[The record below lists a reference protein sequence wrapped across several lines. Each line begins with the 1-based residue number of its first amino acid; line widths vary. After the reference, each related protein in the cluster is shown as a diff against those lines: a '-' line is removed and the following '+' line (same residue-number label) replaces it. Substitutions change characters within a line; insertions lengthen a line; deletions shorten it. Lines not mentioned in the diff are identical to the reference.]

1 MRRPLAFV
9 CSLIVAL
16 IFAGNLLGILPLRKN
31 IPFPEDGEYVTVSGV
46 TDEIHDNYIIVKN
59 AVIVDGY
66 SGGDATDAPNA
77 FHAVD
82 DNAHLTLLIR
92 FIEMPQLQIG
102 EGVMIRGE
110 IASFSHAMNPGQFDA
125 YDYYTSKGYDSS
137 VRNSVLISADG
148 KCAAVREYLR
158 RFRLILEA
166 RIYEVCPEKEASVLC
181 DLLLGD
187 KEGIDD
193 EVKTLYQSSGIAHI
207 LSISGLHISILGM
220 GCYSLLRK
228 LKCRDIP
235 AALFSAGILV
245 LYGIMT
251 GVSISASRAIGMF
264 VIRMFSHLFGR
275 TEDPPT
281 SLGIMA
287 TITALTDPAAVTGV
301 SFLLSYGAALGIMI
315 FLPAVRKVLL
325 SGLRRGGRYYGD
337 TAADRMRRLLNA
349 AGKSLANSMVSSLSI
364 ILFTLPVQLW
374 FFFRVPV
381 YAVFLNLLI
390 LPCMSLLVFAG
401 MLMLIP
407 GLGFA
412 GSISCIL
419 LDLFEWLCRLS
430 EELPF
435 HSWTPG
441 RPTVSAIIVYYLC
454 VLLIILPGCDH
465 SAVHFFLRLHFPDMR
480 LLHKAYVEDV
490 NRIRVVAFTAFIVLM
505 LCIINLPLPQRD
517 TSTQLY
523 VGQGNCNVMITDAGE
538 VYTFDGG
545 STSQKQVGEY
555 IILPFLRYS
564 GISRIDAIF
573 ISHSDEDHMNGCLEL
588 LENMDE
594 WDLDI
599 GSVYITPQQMHD
611 STENTSELLSL
622 CYTEGIPIR
631 CISAGDE
638 WYSGDTQF
646 TCLHPTADFKPE
658 DANSG
663 SMCILATFPPNQHTL
678 LLPGDVQGA
687 GESALSSAISEIIR
701 LDVYITAHHG
711 SSGSTSEEFLDA
723 ARPRL
728 AINSAGLN
736 NRYGHPHAETLARLD
751 AAGCAY
757 LNTFETGAVTLDFS
771 GSDISVRT
779 YNDMTERDRTNID

>member
-1 MRRPLAFV
+1 MRRPLALV
-9 CSLIVAL
+9 CSLIV
-16 IFAGNLLGILPLRKN
+16 IFVFAGNLLGILPLRKN
-31 IPFPEDGEYVTVSGV
+31 ISLPDDGEYMTVSGV
-46 TDEIHDNYIIVKN
+46 TDEIHDNYIIVKDATM
-59 AVIVDGY
+59 AV
-66 SGGDATDAPNA
+66 ATDAFSA
-77 FHAVD
+77 T
-82 DNAHLTLLIR
+82 DNTEPLTLLVR
-92 FIEMPQLQIG
+92 FSDASSSDSDRQAADNSGLVPDQASVSDLQIG
-102 EGVMIRGE
+102 EEVMIRGE
-110 IASFSHAMNPGQFDA
+110 FASFSHAMNPGQFDA
-125 YDYYTSKGYDSS
+125 YDYYTSKGYDGS
-137 VRNSVLISADG
+137 VRNSVLVSADG
-148 KCAAVREYLR
+148 KCAPLREGLR
-158 RFRLILEA
+158 RFRLLLKA
-166 RIYEVCPEKEASVLC
+166 RIFEVCPEKEASVLC

-187 KEGIDD
+187 KDSIDD
-193 EVKTLYQSSGIAHI
+193 DVKTLYQNSGIAHI

-228 LKCRDIP
+228 MKCREIP

-251 GVSISASRAIGMF
+251 GMSISATRAIGMF
-264 VIRMFSHLFGR
+264 VIKMFSHLFGR

-287 TITALTDPAAVTGV
+287 ALTALTDSAAVTGV
-301 SFLLSYGAALGIMI
+301 SFLLSYGAALGILT
-315 FLPAVRKVLL
+315 FLPAVRKMFRSVMN
-325 SGLRRGGRYYGD
+325 RRGRYYENNGR
-337 TAADRMRRLLNA
+337 DRVLRFMHV
-349 AGKSLANSMVSSLSI
+349 AGKKMADGIVSSLSI

-390 LPCMSLLVFAG
+390 LPCISILVFAG

-407 GLGFA
+407 GLGFI

-435 HSWTPG
+435 HSWNPG
-441 RPTVSAIIVYYLC
+441 RPAPVAIAVYYLC
-454 VLLIILPGCDH
+454 ILLIISPGTDH
-465 SAVHFFLRLHFPDMR
+465 
-480 LLHKAYVEDV
+480 K
-490 NRIRVVAFTAFIVLM
+490 NRIHVVTSTAFIVPM
-505 LCIINLPLPQRD
+505 LCVINLPLPRHN

-538 VYTFDGG
+538 VYMFDGG

-599 GSVYITPQQMHD
+599 SGVYITPQQMND
-611 STENTSELLSL
+611 RTENTAKLLAL
-622 CYTEGIPIR
+622 CDASGILIHR
-631 CISAGDE
+631 ISAGDE
-638 WYSGDTQF
+638 WYSGDTYF
-646 TCLHPTADFKPE
+646 SCLHPAVNFKPE
-658 DANSG
+658 DLNAG
-663 SMCILATFPPNQHTL
+663 SMCILASFTAHEHTL

-687 GESALSSAISEIIR
+687 GEHALSSAISRTAYSTAFGEIPH
-701 LDVYITAHHG
+701 LDVCITAHHG

-723 ARPRL
+723 TRPRL

-736 NRYGHPHAETLARLD
+736 NRYGHPHAETLARLES
-751 AAGCAY
+751 AGCRY
-757 LNTFETGAVTLDFS
+757 LNTFETGAIFLDFS
-771 GSDISVRT
+771 GDEIWLST
-779 YNDMTERDRTNID
+779 YVTN